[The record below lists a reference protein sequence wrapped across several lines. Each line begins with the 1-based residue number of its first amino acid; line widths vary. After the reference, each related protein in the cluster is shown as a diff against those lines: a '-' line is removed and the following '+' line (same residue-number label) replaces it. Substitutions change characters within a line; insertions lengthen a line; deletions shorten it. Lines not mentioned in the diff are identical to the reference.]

1 MERARE
7 HTRER
12 PKAIENRNI
21 KTGKGGPKRKEKE
34 ARAYKSSR
42 GVVGGMVVFKYLASE
57 GGHARKGAHRGPYHT
72 HTHTC
77 RRSELAAEK
86 GNSSKRAAGVE

>member
-42 GVVGGMVVFKYLASE
+42 GVVGGMVVFKYLASKD
-57 GGHARKGAHRGPYHT
+57 GHARKGAYRGPYHT
-72 HTHTC
+72 HTHIGGASW
-77 RRSELAAEK
+77 RPRKGIVRSAQQA
-86 GNSSKRAAGVE
+86 